1 MKNSHKGSVS
11 LIILIVVIIAAVI
24 GIYYMGNQKMVR
36 TEFIVASAIT
46 AIDDIEYSLPTSDQS
61 PSTNEGTVD
70 RMKISI
76 MIPKDN
82 IGYTNAMDKFTAEG
96 GPYPAEGF
104 AFVKQEVEVEYTDD
118 LVWASANAAARTYAQ
133 SESGPYVA
141 YLKVVDRT
149 AYIVPTTKSGLS
161 RDLVEVAT
169 GRKKRIERA
178 ELMTILLNSLKP
190 LRSNE
195 LAVEPRQKATDVIPK
210 DLRMW

>member
-1 MKNSHKGSVS
+1 MKNSQKGSVS

-76 MIPKDN
+76 MIPKDT

-149 AYIVPTTKSGLS
+149 AYIVPT
-161 RDLVEVAT
+161 
-169 GRKKRIERA
+169 A
-178 ELMTILLNSLKP
+178 ELNAYEGQASAINKARPVITKTLLQFPEIDRVLFEMAPSDEANSQII
-190 LRSNE
+190 NI
-195 LAVEPRQKATDVIPK
+195 Q
-210 DLRMW
+210 